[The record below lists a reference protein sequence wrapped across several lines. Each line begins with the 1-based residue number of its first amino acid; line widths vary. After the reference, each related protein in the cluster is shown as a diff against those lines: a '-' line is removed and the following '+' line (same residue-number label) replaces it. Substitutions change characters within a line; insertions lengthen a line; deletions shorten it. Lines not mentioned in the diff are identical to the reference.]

1 VPKLSPDEIKKL
13 KDEKQR
19 AEWFVM
25 LRRLFGM
32 ALFQAIFGRDRKK

>member
-1 VPKLSPDEIKKL
+1 VAKLTSQELHKL
-13 KDEKQR
+13 REEKQR
-19 AEWFVM
+19 AEWFGM